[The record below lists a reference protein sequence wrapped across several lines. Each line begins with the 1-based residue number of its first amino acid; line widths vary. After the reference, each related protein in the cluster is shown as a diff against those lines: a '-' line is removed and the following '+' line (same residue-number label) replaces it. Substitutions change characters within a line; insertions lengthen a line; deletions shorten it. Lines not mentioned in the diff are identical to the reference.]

1 MNNLFL
7 DNKKVQYII
16 KNTPIVLFSERQNDV
31 LYFRRLLETAH
42 RKGFWW
48 GILGEG

>member
-7 DNKKVQYII
+7 NSKKAQYII
-16 KNTPIVLFSERQNDV
+16 KNTPVLLLANNQSDVLF
-31 LYFRRLLETAH
+31 FRRLLETAH